1 LEMTKSR
8 AYEGDKAVWATLHV
22 CLKTVLKLFHP
33 IIPFLTYKIYSE
45 IYGKNIQF
53 TRFSKP
59 VLKDTVDAYLQ
70 HTKALTN
77 FNAEIWKQKTDNN
90 ISKKE
95 TIQKQIPDELE
106 PFKDELIEMHH
117 LI

>member
-1 LEMTKSR
+1 MTKAR
-8 AYEGDKAVWATLHV
+8 AYEGDKAVWATLHI
-22 CLKTVLKLFHP
+22 CLKAVLKLLHP

-53 TRFSKP
+53 TRFAKP
-59 VLKDTVDAYLQ
+59 VLKNIVSPFLKY
-70 HTKALTN
+70 TKTLTD
-77 FNAEIWKQKTDNN
+77 FNAAVWKQKTDSN

-95 TIQKQIPDELE
+95 EIQKDVPEELE

-117 LI
+117 LL